1 MTAPSEAY
9 GRLAPGHRKSLPGA
23 LKRPLLVAIVLGMAV
38 SIYATRRVT
47 LGLALS
53 AILTWSFAVAVQAL
67 AAAALVMSSARRRSS
82 LPSALDLFFM
92 GHGPWSL
99 WLIAAA
105 AWSALLPRPDKM
117 DMIVAASAVVPI
129 AWTAV
134 IVFAFCRTVLHDEPR
149 VAVIRTL
156 FHQSLIWTF
165 TAVYIAVVVQLWP
178 RSVGLFR

>member
-9 GRLAPGHRKSLPGA
+9 SRVAPGHRTSLAGA
-23 LKRPLLVAIVLGMAV
+23 LKRPLLVAVVLGTAV

-67 AAAALVMSSARRRSS
+67 AAAALVASSKRRRSS
-82 LPSALDLFFM
+82 LPSALDLFFL

-117 DMIVAASAVVPI
+117 DTIVVASAAVPI

-134 IVFAFCRTVLHDEPR
+134 IVFAFCRTVLDDEPR
-149 VAVIRTL
+149 TAVIRTL

-165 TAVYIAVVVQLWP
+165 TFIYAAVVMQFWP
-178 RSVGLFR
+178 RIIGWFT